1 MIRSA
6 LFIPGD
12 QLHLVDKLDRRPADE
27 QPDQVILDLE
37 DSVAQ
42 TTKADARTS
51 VATVLA
57 SHRLGPDVIVRINS
71 EEMGMTDLAA
81 VCDAGDPIICVPKA
95 DLHSVT
101 DVIDAIRSIGRT
113 PRVWALIESAAGLR
127 DAHRISAVPG
137 VVRLALGEVDLC
149 AELGVHPSAAHA
161 LWPLR
166 MQLVTASILGGLPGP
181 IGPVSTDFSEIE
193 RYERDS
199 VQLRDAGFGGRL
211 AIHPSQ
217 LSAIHRAF
225 TPTPDEI
232 RRAQRV
238 IELFDEAAAA
248 GRGAIVDDD
257 GHMIDEA
264 VVRAARRLI
273 ETVPSEEER

>member
-6 LFIPGD
+6 LFVPGD
-12 QLHLVDKLDRRPADE
+12 QLHLVDKLDRRPTDE
-27 QPDQVILDLE
+27 QPDRVILDLE

-42 TTKADARTS
+42 TAKAGARTS
-51 VATVLA
+51 VATMLA
-57 SHRLGPDVIVRINS
+57 SQRLGPDVVVRING
-71 EEMGMTDLAA
+71 EQLGMGDVAA
-81 VCDAGDPIICVPKA
+81 VCDADDPIICVPKA

-101 DVIDAIRSIGRT
+101 DVIDAIQAIGRT

-127 DAHRISAVPG
+127 DADRISRLPG

-149 AELGVHPSAAHA
+149 AELGVRPGAAHA

-181 IGPVSTDFSEIE
+181 IGPVSTDFLEIE

-225 TPTPDEI
+225 TPWPDEI

-238 IELFDEAAAA
+238 IELFDEAAAV

-273 ETVPSEEER
+273 ETIPSEERP